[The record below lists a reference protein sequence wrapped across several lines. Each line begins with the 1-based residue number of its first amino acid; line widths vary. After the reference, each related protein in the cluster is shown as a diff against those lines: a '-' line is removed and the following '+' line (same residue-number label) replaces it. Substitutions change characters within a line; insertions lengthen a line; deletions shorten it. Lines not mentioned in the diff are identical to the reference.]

1 MAGMLAQKF
10 FVSLA
15 NGFEPLLDSSAERGA
30 GQTGSLLAEGG
41 VLSDPLVH
49 FRLGRVIQFQELPVF
64 LLDRVVRIRYLDGN
78 AARTRDEIADGN
90 RLIGGDQR
98 AEQTDQKI
106 IHARNLSKPSIRS
119 KHGKTCGLH
128 P

>member
-49 FRLGRVIQFQELPVF
+49 FLLGGVIQFQDLSIF
-64 LLDRVVRIRYLDGN
+64 LFDRIVRIGELDGN
-78 AARTRDEIADGN
+78 AGRARDKIADGN

-98 AEQTDQKI
+98 AEQTDQKV
-106 IHARNLSKPSIRS
+106 IHACKLSKPSE
-119 KHGKTCGLH
+119 
-128 P
+128 